1 VNPPT
6 HTPGGKVDGIWEEK
20 GDEGRRDSFPLFRQ
34 TKSGAFRPARQPDK
48 VLVLKKSVSIVHQV
62 ANLFETNSASEWL
75 LYISE
80 WRGSGGQDLSNIRV
94 TTKVAVNA
102 LLGDTPAL
110 ADYGSA
116 IMHNLGTKEVK
127 AVVR

>member
-1 VNPPT
+1 M
-6 HTPGGKVDGIWEEK
+6 
-20 GDEGRRDSFPLFRQ
+20 
-34 TKSGAFRPARQPDK
+34 
-48 VLVLKKSVSIVHQV
+48 
-62 ANLFETNSASEWL
+62 FETNSASEWL

-80 WRGSGGQDLSNIRV
+80 WTSGSMDLSNIRV

-110 ADYGSA
+110 QDYGSA

-127 AVVR
+127 AVVCIFPIQPVS

>member
-1 VNPPT
+1 M
-6 HTPGGKVDGIWEEK
+6 
-20 GDEGRRDSFPLFRQ
+20 
-34 TKSGAFRPARQPDK
+34 
-48 VLVLKKSVSIVHQV
+48 
-62 ANLFETNSASEWL
+62 FENNSSSEWL

-80 WRGSGGQDLSNIRV
+80 WAPPGGGMELSNIRV

-110 ADYGSA
+110 REYGTA

-127 AVVR
+127 AVVRVFYKPLILRYVMPDLYVQWNCMMLQVKCKDAHHE

>member
-1 VNPPT
+1 M
-6 HTPGGKVDGIWEEK
+6 
-20 GDEGRRDSFPLFRQ
+20 
-34 TKSGAFRPARQPDK
+34 
-48 VLVLKKSVSIVHQV
+48 
-62 ANLFETNSASEWL
+62 FENNSSSEWL

-80 WRGSGGQDLSNIRV
+80 WAPPGGGMELSNIRV

-110 ADYGSA
+110 REYGTA

-127 AVVR
+127 AVVRAFFKFNLHVWISCKVTSSPDTRPKYLFKIIHQICWSFIHLVSQIGANCIC